1 MLLLDLNND
10 VNTTISRHL
19 SNDMNISKMFTS
31 KDYDLQKILVG
42 EIVFDDDFNGI
53 EKTPDRISADDSND
67 SLNTGKMHKISNG
80 LNDILCRG
88 VTCNALKTC

>member
-1 MLLLDLNND
+1 MLLLDLHND

-67 SLNTGKMHKISNG
+67 SFKAVS
-80 LNDILCRG
+80 
-88 VTCNALKTC
+88 